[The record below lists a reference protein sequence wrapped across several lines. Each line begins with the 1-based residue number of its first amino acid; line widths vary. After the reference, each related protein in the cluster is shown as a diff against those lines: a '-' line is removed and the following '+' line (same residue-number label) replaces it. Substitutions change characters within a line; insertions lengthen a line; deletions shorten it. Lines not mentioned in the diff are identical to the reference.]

1 MCGIIGYIGKEEALP
16 KIIKGLKAMEYRGYD
31 SSGIALLPKDQKV
44 WSAKAVGVL
53 INLENKIGAD
63 APMAQVG
70 IGHSRWATHGKVTE
84 ANAHPHTDCSGKIWL
99 VHNGIIENY
108 EQLKAE
114 LVSSG
119 HIFTSET
126 DTEVIAHLIESFLKN
141 GLGFEEAVRH
151 ALLRLVGTYG
161 LVIAYSD
168 SPGMLIVAR
177 QFSPLLIALGS
188 GGYFAAS
195 DQLAVAGSATH
206 ITYLENG
213 EFAVIF
219 PDSYQIYNLA
229 NEKKL
234 RDAVAIQDDVVA
246 SSKGG
251 FEHFLLKEISLQPQ
265 SLADSLRGR
274 IDSVRGRVVLGGL
287 VEVEPVLRQA
297 KRLIFVGCGTAYH
310 AGLLA
315 SIACEDLL
323 KIPSKAEVAS
333 EFRYRNPVFREGDVV
348 IAVSQ
353 SGETADTLGAV
364 LLAKEA
370 GVPVIGLV
378 NVVGSSIAREV
389 DAGVYVHA
397 GSEVS
402 VASTKAFTSQVALL
416 ILILIHIGQLQRSL
430 QSNTVRKILAGMI
443 RLPGVIADVVA
454 QQAIIKEVSIRFSS
468 YQRFLFIGRKYSMPV
483 ALEGALKLTELAYVP
498 ALGYGA
504 GEMKHGPLALVDRF
518 TPTIVIAP
526 KDCIYEKTVSNA
538 LELKARESP
547 LLVIVNPGSSLLD
560 ISEHAIV
567 VPPVHEIL
575 TPLVSSI
582 PLQFL
587 AYYIALERGYSID
600 QPRNLAK
607 SVTVE

>member
-16 KIIKGLKAMEYRGYD
+16 KIINGLKAMEYRGYD
-31 SSGIALLPKDQKV
+31 SSGVALLPKGQKV
-44 WSAKAVGVL
+44 WSCKAVGVL
-53 INLENKIGAD
+53 TNLENKIGTL

-84 ANAHPHTDCSGKIWL
+84 ANAHPHTDCTGKIWL

-108 EQLKAE
+108 EQLKIE
-114 LVSSG
+114 LVNTG
-119 HIFTSET
+119 HIFSSET
-126 DTEVIAHLIESFLKN
+126 DTEVIAHLIESFMKN
-141 GLGFEEAVRH
+141 GLSFEEAVRH

-161 LVIAYSD
+161 LVIAHSD
-168 SPGMLIVAR
+168 SPGMLVAAR
-177 QFSPLLIALGS
+177 QFSPLLIAQGS
-188 GGYFAAS
+188 SGYFAAS
-195 DQLAVAGSATH
+195 DQLAVAGFASH
-206 ITYLENG
+206 ITYLDNG
-213 EFAVIF
+213 EFAVILA
-219 PDSYQIYNLA
+219 DSYQIYNLA

-234 RDAVAIQDDVVA
+234 RTAVAIEDGITT

-274 IDSVRGRVVLGGL
+274 IDSVHGRVVLGGL
-287 VEVEPVLRQA
+287 TEVESVLRHA

-315 SIACEDLL
+315 SIVCEDLL
-323 KIPSKAEVAS
+323 KIPSRAEVAS
-333 EFRYRNPVFREGDVV
+333 EFRYRNPVFKQGDVV
-348 IAVSQ
+348 IVVSQ

-364 LLAKEA
+364 LLAKQA
-370 GVPVIGLV
+370 QMPVLGLV

-416 ILILIHIGQLQRSL
+416 ILILIHIGQLQRCL
-430 QSNTVRKILAGMI
+430 QSNTVRKILAGMT
-443 RLPGVIADVVA
+443 RLPAVIADVIA
-454 QQAIIKEVSIRFSS
+454 QQAIIKEVATRFSS

-518 TPTIVIAP
+518 TPTVVIAP
-526 KDCIYEKTVSNA
+526 KDSIYEKTVSNA
-538 LELKARESP
+538 VELKARESP
-547 LLVIVNPGSSLLD
+547 LLAVVNPGSSLLD
-560 ISEHAIV
+560 IAEYGIV